1 MVDSGAMAII
11 GSVFNVVA
19 FADSLRRAS
28 YNRALVRAATELA
41 PSALHIMV
49 FELDDIPLYSEDIE
63 AAGAPPSVIQLR
75 DAIRKADGLLI
86 AAPEYNYGV
95 PVVLKN
101 AIDWLSRPPRDS
113 ALNGKVAAVM
123 GASRGI
129 AGTARSQLQL
139 RQAFVFTDTY
149 ALLQP
154 EVLVGQAHE
163 KFDAD
168 GRLVH
173 EATRDVLATFLQRF
187 TDLIALH
194 VGAEARISA

>member
-1 MVDSGAMAII
+1 MVDSGAMAIV

-19 FADSLRRAS
+19 FAGSLRRAS

-86 AAPEYNYGV
+86 ATPEYNYGV
-95 PVVLKN
+95 PGVLKN

-123 GASRGI
+123 GPRA
-129 AGTARSQLQL
+129 
-139 RQAFVFTDTY
+139 V
-149 ALLQP
+149 
-154 EVLVGQAHE
+154 
-163 KFDAD
+163 
-168 GRLVH
+168 
-173 EATRDVLATFLQRF
+173 
-187 TDLIALH
+187 
-194 VGAEARISA
+194 